1 MSQLRRLSG
10 PECEAKRTEDV
21 VREIL
26 VVGGGYAG
34 FHTAGSAA
42 WGLEELR
49 RGRARGAVPAWF
61 AAAPAQWSEE
71 RR

>member
-1 MSQLRRLSG
+1 M
-10 PECEAKRTEDV
+10 
-21 VREIL
+21 REIL

>member
-1 MSQLRRLSG
+1 M
-10 PECEAKRTEDV
+10 
-21 VREIL
+21 REIL

-34 FHTAGSAA
+34 FHTAWSTALSTA